1 MADGAGLFNE
11 VIGQRF
17 FHLFR
22 PGLFIPPLR
31 HGHKAFKLPLVRLCF
46 SILVGVGKCEHF
58 FPTVLEFLLSFG
70 RKVIK
75 AGIHGEIIGFQKGV
89 QLLVKPAFPVVRK
102 GADSPETEGLLM
114 VRQDSFEIR
123 FQGRTKPHAGR
134 TCTEG
139 IVERKDAGFRFR
151 QRNTAVRAGKMGA
164 EEVILSSRHGSHH
177 EAVSQLQRFFYRVR
191 EAAHNAIFND
201 NAVHHHFNGMLLILL
216 QFDFIGKRKHLPVHP
231 DAHIPFLPEFFQKL
245 LVGSFLLYSHWAQN
259 HELRPVSQ
267 SCEGI
272 YNLIYGLPLNG
283 SAAVRAESPA
293 GMGKEHA

>member
-1 MADGAGLFNE
+1 MTHRAGLLDE
-11 VIGQRF
+11 VVRQGF

-31 HGHKAFKLPLVRLCF
+31 HGYKTFKLPLVRLCF

-58 FPTVLEFLLSFG
+58 SPTVLEFLLSFG

-123 FQGRTKPHAGR
+123 FQGRTQPHAGR

-151 QRNTAVRAGKMGA
+151 QRNAAVRAGKVGA
-164 EEVILSSRHGSHH
+164 EEVILPSRHRSHH
-177 EAVSQLQRFFYRVR
+177 EAVSQLQRFFHRVR
-191 EAAHNAIFND
+191 EAAHNAILNND
-201 NAVHHHFNGMLLILL
+201 AVHHHFNGMLLILL

-293 GMGKEHA
+293 GMSKEHA